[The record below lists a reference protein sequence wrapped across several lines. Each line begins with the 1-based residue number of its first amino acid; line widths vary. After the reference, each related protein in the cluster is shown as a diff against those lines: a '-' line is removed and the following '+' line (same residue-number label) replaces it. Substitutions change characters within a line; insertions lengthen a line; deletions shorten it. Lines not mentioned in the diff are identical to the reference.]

1 MIRSVEFKKKELNDP
16 MVLEVI
22 FTYKLID
29 NEINFIKK

>member
-29 NEINFIKK
+29 SDLNFIKK